1 MEEDDGPGDS
11 WMSASRR
18 MSSRERSKEVKE
30 MELNIYIYIY
40 IYIYMAMGCARIR
53 LGEL

>member
-1 MEEDDGPGDS
+1 MGHWVEEDDGPGDS

-30 MELNIYIYIY
+30 MELNIY
-40 IYIYMAMGCARIR
+40 MAMGCARIR